1 MALDWTQLKVLIA
14 DDQRFILGI
23 LFHILKELGVKSE
36 NIHQATNGDEAIK
49 MLASLPVDV
58 AICDINMGPG
68 NGLLLLRN
76 IRSGQVQVPID
87 LPFIFLT
94 GHSDAATVQV
104 ARALDA
110 NSLLVKPVTKKQFHE
125 KIEGVLVN
133 RKPLTPGRNY
143 ASVNVELSDSVKA
156 AAAMDGTSG
165 RHDKKESGDEPAA
178 AADKP
183 PTA

>member
-1 MALDWTQLKVLIA
+1 MAVDWTQLKVLIA

-36 NIHQATNGDEAIK
+36 NIHQATNGDEAEK
-49 MLASLPVDV
+49 MLAALPVDV
-58 AICDINMGPG
+58 AMCDINMGPG

-76 IRSGQVQVPID
+76 IRTGLAQVPTD

-94 GHSDAATVQV
+94 GHSDVATVQV

-110 NSLLVKPVTKKQFHE
+110 NGFLVKPVTKKQFQE
-125 KIEGVLVN
+125 KIDGVLTN
-133 RKPLTPGRNY
+133 RKPLPPGKNY
-143 ASVNVELSDSVKA
+143 AAVIVELSDSVKA

-165 RHDKKESGDEPAA
+165 RHDKPRETAE
-178 AADKP
+178 DKP
-183 PTA
+183 GDKPSGS